1 MSGDKPKVD
10 RSDQG
15 FKDGKFFLKDP
26 SRKRQDRGLDRAVR
40 LMAETQH
47 LVDSKRAAK
56 YRKMKEELVFS
67 QEALHADPM
76 LAAVKART
84 KKRHFKFPFA
94 VMEPGTFYIIN
105 QDENP
110 FLTPRQIIKRV
121 HQAAA
126 NHRIRHKCP
135 DFRVHV
141 ERWGNDVKV
150 TRIR

>member
-1 MSGDKPKVD
+1 MSGDKPKID

-26 SRKRQDRGLDRAVR
+26 SRPRKDRGLDRAIR
-40 LMAETQH
+40 LMAETQKI
-47 LVDSKRAAK
+47 VDDNKVKRHRQMREK
-56 YRKMKEELVFS
+56 IVFS
-67 QEALHADPM
+67 DEALKADPM

-84 KKRHFKFPFA
+84 KKRQFRFPFKTMQ
-94 VMEPGTFYIIN
+94 VGTFYIIN

-110 FLTPRQIIKRV
+110 FLTPGQIIKRV

-126 NHRIRHKCP
+126 N
-135 DFRVHV
+135 FRVRHDQDFTVCV